1 MAFAESEIFPY
12 LPAGILCPDLLI
24 CFSGDEAKQG
34 AVIDSAGQAAW
45 PFFRTADIGIGE
57 VRKWIS
63 KS

>member
-34 AVIDSAGQAAW
+34 AVIDSAGQAA
-45 PFFRTADIGIGE
+45 
-57 VRKWIS
+57 
-63 KS
+63 